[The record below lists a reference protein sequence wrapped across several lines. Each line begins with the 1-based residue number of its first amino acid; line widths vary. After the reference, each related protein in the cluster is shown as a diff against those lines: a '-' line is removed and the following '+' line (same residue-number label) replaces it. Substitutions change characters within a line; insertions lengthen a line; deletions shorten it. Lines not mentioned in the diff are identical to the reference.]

1 MYSQAPYGYAPPPRQ
16 RRGLKRTI
24 VGVLGIIANAVG
36 LVVMPV
42 IAGIVGAL
50 IAVGGGDA
58 ELTPLDPDQ
67 GTFQATSWSIYTI
80 AVPQEDLDS
89 VTCELTGVDVSVEPG
104 DTTISSGQVDGVPY
118 YDLYDV
124 QVFGDQEVTV
134 DCEGGEAI
142 AVWEAGMGIVLV
154 GLGIGLVLPIGL
166 GLVSIV
172 MTISG
177 IIALVRSR

>member
-1 MYSQAPYGYAPPPRQ
+1 MYNQAPYGYPQPPRK
-16 RRGLKRTI
+16 RHGLKRTI
-24 VGVLGIIANAVG
+24 FGGLGIVANAIG
-36 LVVMPV
+36 LIVMPI
-42 IAGIVGAL
+42 IAGVVGAV
-50 IAVGGGDA
+50 IAVGGGDS
-58 ELTPLDPDQ
+58 ELAPLDPDR

-89 VTCELTGVDVSVEPG
+89 VTCEITGMDVSVEPG
-104 DTTISSGQVDGVPY
+104 DPSFSSGQVDGVTY

-142 AVWEAGMGIVLV
+142 AVWEAGMGVVLV
-154 GLGIGLVLPIGL
+154 SLGIGLVLPIGL
-166 GLVSIV
+166 GLVSIAL
-172 MTISG
+172 TIWG